1 MDTVTITSKNQITL
15 PSSIVRKMGIS
26 AADRSLVIKYDQ
38 KLNQLSL
45 MRPVSG
51 RKIRSK
57 IIKQINDAAKYNQS
71 QLRDA
76 FEAEIGNK

>member
-1 MDTVTITSKNQITL
+1 MNTVTITSKNQITL

-26 AADRSLVIKYDQ
+26 AADRSLVIRYDQ